1 MPAVSSRGRPM
12 WQFSLRTML
21 IAVTAIAAWFGL
33 LVSYPF
39 AAVIVLLVALM
50 MLSTP
55 NRDEFNE
62 R

>member
-1 MPAVSSRGRPM
+1 M

-50 MLSTP
+50 MLSAP

>member
-1 MPAVSSRGRPM
+1 MPAVSSRGRPR

-50 MLSTP
+50 MLSAP

>member
-1 MPAVSSRGRPM
+1 MPAVSSRGRPR

-39 AAVIVLLVALM
+39 AAVIVLLDALM
-50 MLSTP
+50 MLSAP